1 MWRRAQP
8 AEPAIYREEVLVI
21 MWALADLKTWTY
33 DIREY
38 LLEDDEEEEEDA

>member
-1 MWRRAQP
+1 
-8 AEPAIYREEVLVI
+8 

-38 LLEDDEEEEEDA
+38 LLEEDDEEEEEDA